1 MIALRPIRRIKRV
14 ATALQRYKRSRGFG
28 IHSPF
33 AFHFILRVLR
43 EKAPYYCYPQLVTK
57 RRSAAGLLA
66 GEDSRANVMSV
77 KCMKMLLRLA
87 AWFRP
92 DTVLVLGDDCGL
104 GVISLLS
111 ASSKTTAVTAGMGRE
126 AGVMLRPLASRVR
139 PVSDVAAAVAAYGV
153 MTESS
158 FMLVNGESCSDME
171 AACSAAVAATEAGGI
186 VVFRSLD
193 TSAEAM
199 RQWNRILG
207 IMKWGMTFSNGKT
220 GIIVARKH
228 LPRQDFSLW
237 F

>member
-1 MIALRPIRRIKRV
+1 MT
-14 ATALQRYKRSRGFG
+14 TALQRYKRSRGFG
-28 IHSPF
+28 VHSPF

-43 EKAPYYCYPQLVTK
+43 EKSPYYCYPQLMAR
-57 RRSAAGLLA
+57 RRSAIALMASERKHGQA
-66 GEDSRANVMSV
+66 MSV
-77 KCMKMLLRLA
+77 KCMKMLLRLS

-92 DTVLVLGDDCGL
+92 SRVLVLGDDCGL

-126 AGVMLRPLASRVR
+126 AGVMLRPLASRVLTAAG
-139 PVSDVAAAVAAYGV
+139 VADAVAAYGG